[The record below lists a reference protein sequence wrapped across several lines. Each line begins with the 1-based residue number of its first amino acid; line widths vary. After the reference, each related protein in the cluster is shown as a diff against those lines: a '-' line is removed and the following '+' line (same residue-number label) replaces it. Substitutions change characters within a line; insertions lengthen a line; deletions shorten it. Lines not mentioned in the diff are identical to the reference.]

1 MDRLGNFLLGSVILG
16 FMVWAIHPVFMALF
30 NVTNSTWTLSSL
42 DQVTW
47 RGIIP
52 LGVPLILAVLLVLM
66 LVGKIRFRDEEG
78 GRF

>member
-1 MDRLGNFLLGSVILG
+1 MARLGNFLLGTVILG
-16 FMVWAIHPVFMALF
+16 FLVWATHPVFMALF

-52 LGVPLILAVLLVLM
+52 VGIPLILAVLLVLM
-66 LVGKIRFRDEEG
+66 LVGKVSFRDEDRGE
-78 GRF
+78 F